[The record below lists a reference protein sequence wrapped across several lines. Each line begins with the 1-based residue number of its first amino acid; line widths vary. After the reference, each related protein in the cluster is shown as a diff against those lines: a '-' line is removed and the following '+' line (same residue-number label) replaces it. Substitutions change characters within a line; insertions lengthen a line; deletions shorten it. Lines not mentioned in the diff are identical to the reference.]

1 MTDYEGACTVR
12 FHEVGDVV
20 EMCSRTLML
29 LSVVTCAL
37 VCQFRYSCSSSHSYI
52 RLLLSSSPLILT
64 IAAQRV
70 LLACHRDFLS
80 LHA

>member
-1 MTDYEGACTVR
+1 MAVYEGACTVQ
-12 FHEVGDVV
+12 FHEVGDMV
-20 EMCSRTLML
+20 EMCSRTFML
-29 LSVVTCAL
+29 RSLVTCAL
-37 VCQFRYSCSSSHSYI
+37 VCQFRCSCSSSHSYI

-70 LLACHRDFLS
+70 LLACHYDFLS